1 MKIFISGIAGF
12 LGSHIAD
19 KMISM
24 GHMVSGCDNLIGGYL
39 DNVPDKA
46 NFYQVDC
53 NDYSTMTK
61 ITKGI
66 DIVIHCAATA
76 YEGLSV
82 FSPNIVTQN
91 IDDLHEKGGSTKVHH
106 LHGEINKARSTVDPS
121 LIYDLNHWEMKIGDT
136 CDNGS
141 QLRPHIVW
149 FGEPVP
155 MIDQVIHF
163 FEMADKI
170 IVIGTSLAVYP
181 AAGLI
186 NYASPGIEKY
196 YIDPKGVSNMD
207 RDDFTVIAKKA
218 VDGLSELVK
227 LLNEK
232 SGL

>member
-1 MKIFISGIAGF
+1 ME
-12 LGSHIAD
+12 
-19 KMISM
+19 
-24 GHMVSGCDNLIGGYL
+24 
-39 DNVPDKA
+39 
-46 NFYQVDC
+46 
-53 NDYSTMTK
+53 K
-61 ITKGI
+61 ITVLTGAGI
-66 DIVIHCAATA
+66 SAESGLKTFRDIDGLWENHRIEDVATPDA
-76 YEGLSV
+76 WDRDPELVLKFYNERRKQVNLAQPNKAHQLLAELEKNYEV
-82 FSPNIVTQN
+82 NIVTQN

-121 LIYDLNHWEMKIGDT
+121 LIYDLNHWEMKMGDT

-163 FEMADKI
+163 FEIADKI
-170 IVIGTSLAVYP
+170 IVIGTSLGVYP

-186 NYASPGIEKY
+186 NYTSPGIEKY
-196 YIDPKGVSNMD
+196 YIDPMGVSNMG